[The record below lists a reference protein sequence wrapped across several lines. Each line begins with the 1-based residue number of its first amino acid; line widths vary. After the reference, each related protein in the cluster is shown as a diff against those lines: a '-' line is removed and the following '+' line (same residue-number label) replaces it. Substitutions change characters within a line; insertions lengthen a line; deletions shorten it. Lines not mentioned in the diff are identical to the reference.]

1 MSRLGLGLGLSRGRA
16 FSPFDP
22 LSLNPIIAYEMQ
34 ESMMAPLAS
43 ESLDL
48 DPANPSSLD
57 IITATRAGT
66 ATYTDASGNIQ
77 TASPNTVRVD
87 HVQGEEL
94 TPTKFQ
100 RVKYTDFSSG
110 WVNNGSSDVAGS
122 GYSGQPSV
130 VITGTQ
136 NNASLYF
143 NCPAVVGQE
152 YIISMYIR
160 RVSGTGTIRMR
171 HVNAVEGTATDVTIT
186 NDWSRVEVPF
196 TANSTSIP
204 IGPQIAING
213 ESVEI
218 AMPQVEE
225 GTTASS
231 FVANTTGSPKYFAA
245 ATYAPRVPM
254 ILVEPA
260 ATNLVVNSEDFSQD
274 VTLSNCTVQSGFT
287 APDASTNAYKLI
299 EDNTNSLKLFRANNN
314 TNTTASTSHS
324 SSIFVKAGERTKVRI
339 YAYHLTN
346 QFFAVDYDLISNSAL
361 GTVTSN
367 TQVDGHSIEDCGN
380 GWKRITVTGQKAS
393 TYSWD
398 VGVSPL
404 DDSGNVTYTGDG
416 TSGVYIWGAQL
427 EQGAVATSYIPTSG
441 STVTRAADN
450 LDITG
455 SDFTNFYNTSEGT
468 FYVEFTPKDITVG
481 EQYLLRGG
489 DSNRRIIYSNG
500 NLSNIRSY
508 DGANILTM
516 SNNVESNALHR
527 IAVSFDSTT
536 MKGSFNGE
544 TEVTATHNGNLL
556 TSSLLQIGSNYI
568 GHIKRLIYWPHHSDN
583 L

>member
-1 MSRLGLGLGLSRGRA
+1 
-16 FSPFDP
+16 
-22 LSLNPIIAYEMQ
+22 
-34 ESMMAPLAS
+34 MAPLAS